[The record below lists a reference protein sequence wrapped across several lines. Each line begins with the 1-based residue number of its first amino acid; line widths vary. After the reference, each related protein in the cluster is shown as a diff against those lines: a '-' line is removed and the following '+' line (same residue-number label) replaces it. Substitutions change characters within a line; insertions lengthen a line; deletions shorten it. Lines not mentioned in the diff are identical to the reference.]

1 VENQLSPRL
10 ISLSLLFTSHQNT
23 LQRILVR
30 PSIFFYQDIS
40 LLMNRSRGFG
50 FYIDLIRSFLSLT
63 YFHKLISIHSSI
75 ALFRLAFATHSQF
88 FDYAT
93 AKPIHSLAHDAK
105 GTPVSSTFLLVG
117 NLTVYSV
124 FCFKFSFTHL
134 NDVLFTFPSRYS
146 SLSVTYS
153 YLGSQ
158 MVLFTLSP
166 SN

>member
-50 FYIDLIRSFLSLT
+50 FYIDLIRSFLN
-63 YFHKLISIHSSI
+63 SSI

-88 FDYAT
+88 FDYA
-93 AKPIHSLAHDAK
+93 KL
-105 GTPVSSTFLLVG
+105 
-117 NLTVYSV
+117 NLYT
-124 FCFKFSFTHL
+124 
-134 NDVLFTFPSRYS
+134 R
-146 SLSVTYS
+146 
-153 YLGSQ
+153 
-158 MVLFTLSP
+158 
-166 SN
+166 